1 MSALSILA
9 VALGGAL
16 GALSRTGL
24 TEFFGGELLDPTTL
38 TITLVINIIGAL
50 VLALLRRHSHRLSH
64 ADLVQGVG
72 VGFLGAFTTWS
83 AVMATTALG
92 YGAGEAVLA
101 IGYLIA
107 SIALGIVAAW
117 YARGTQERA
126 TK

>member
-24 TEFFGGELLDPTTL
+24 TELFGGDLLDTATL

-50 VLALLRRHSHRLSH
+50 LLALLRRHSHRLSH
-64 ADLVQGVG
+64 ADLVQGIG

-83 AVMATTALG
+83 AVMAATALA
-92 YGAGEAVLA
+92 YGAGEALLA
-101 IGYLIA
+101 IGYLVA
-107 SIALGIVAAW
+107 SLALGVVAAW
-117 YARGTQERA
+117 FARGTIEEA
-126 TK
+126 TR

>member
-1 MSALSILA
+1 VSALSILA

-24 TEFFGGELLDPTTL
+24 SEAFGGDLLDPATLTTTL
-38 TITLVINIIGAL
+38 LINIVGAL
-50 VLALLRRHSHRLSH
+50 LLALLRRHSHRLSR
-64 ADLVQGVG
+64 ADLIQGIG

-83 AVMATTALG
+83 AVMATTAIG
-92 YGAGEAVLA
+92 YGAGEALLA

-117 YARGTQERA
+117 FARGTLERA

>member
-24 TEFFGGELLDPTTL
+24 TELFGGDLLDTATL

-50 VLALLRRHSHRLSH
+50 LLALLRRHSHRLSR
-64 ADLVQGVG
+64 ADLIQGIG

-83 AVMATTALG
+83 AVMTTTALG
-92 YGAGEAVLA
+92 YGAGETLLA
-101 IGYLIA
+101 IGYLVA

-117 YARGTQERA
+117 FARGALEGATQ
-126 TK
+126 

>member
-24 TEFFGGELLDPTTL
+24 SELFGGDLLDAATL

-50 VLALLRRHSHRLSH
+50 LLALLRRHSHRLSH
-64 ADLVQGVG
+64 ADLAQGIG

-92 YGAGEAVLA
+92 YGAGEALLA

-117 YARGTQERA
+117 FARGTLEGA
-126 TK
+126 TQ